1 MFSICGSC
9 GTILSDTLVK
19 KYFRKSVVCCCGLLS
34 LLGLGLT
41 SLSGFV
47 DIWYDVDYVVVVIA
61 IIGLAITGRSTSCI
75 LPFIFSSA
83 GDVPYYK
90 PAESVS
96 RVTSISYL
104 AYVLGPPIFGSLL
117 IRFFGSLKYIYLVE
131 VSCCSCYRLIFLIID
146 MV

>member
-1 MFSICGSC
+1 MISTVGFAMFSICGSC

-41 SLSGFV
+41 SISGFV
-47 DIWYDVDYVVVVIA
+47 DIWSDVDYVVVVVVVIA
-61 IIGLAITGRSTSCI
+61 IIGLAITGGATSCI
-75 LPFIFSSA
+75 IPIIFSSA
-83 GDVPYYK
+83 GVVPYYK

-104 AYVLGPPIFGSLL
+104 AYLLGPPIFGSL
-117 IRFFGSLKYIYLVE
+117 
-131 VSCCSCYRLIFLIID
+131 
-146 MV
+146 